1 MDHSTGPRRRAPE
14 TREAALARAA
24 NDYICPTGSRRP
36 LVAFGAPVTSTEIV
50 YYERATEIL
59 CKSRPPG
66 QWFAF
71 KNKPWPLGQW
81 FGFENDVD
89 AARQLGKVARGMRPA
104 SSLPTQTSDAFTQLE
119 RQARRAIPRRRP
131 REQDVAT
138 QTRGRAA
145 RASHRERLAAAP
157 RLLSMAGDLNC
168 SWEASGV

>member
-24 NDYICPTGSRRP
+24 NDYICPNGSRRP

-50 YYERATEIL
+50 YYEQATKIL
-59 CKSRPPG
+59 CKTRPRG
-66 QWFAF
+66 QCFAF

-104 SSLPTQTSDAFTQLE
+104 SSLPTQTSDAFTQLDAKLDE
-119 RQARRAIPRRRP
+119 LYRADGRENKTWPRKHA
-131 REQDVAT
+131 VVLHA
-138 QTRGRAA
+138 
-145 RASHRERLAAAP
+145 
-157 RLLSMAGDLNC
+157 LLTVNA
-168 SWEASGV
+168 